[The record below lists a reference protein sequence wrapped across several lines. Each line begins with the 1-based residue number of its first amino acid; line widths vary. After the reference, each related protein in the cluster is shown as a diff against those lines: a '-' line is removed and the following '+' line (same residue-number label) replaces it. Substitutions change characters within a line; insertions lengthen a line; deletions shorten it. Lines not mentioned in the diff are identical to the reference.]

1 MSESIL
7 AITGPTAGI
16 GYGAVKVL
24 AQSFDRILLLN
35 RNMGKGEKLKEELL
49 EAHDD
54 VKVAVIKCDLSNLAS
69 VRSAAETIKE
79 RYTHIDCLI
88 NNAGMFTNAKKESPD
103 GYELMMA
110 TNYLGHF
117 LLTHELLPLVLNSPR
132 KQIIVVTSNA
142 YKAAPMTEPFFN
154 PKRFSMV
161 KSYGQSKLGTL
172 YLAQELHEMYSKEGL
187 KTTAVHP
194 GLVATNIGKNNVDP
208 RIEKLVFKLLK
219 PFSAT
224 LEEGALTVVSAVNN
238 PDKYAGVFSDKG
250 EVKPVEVH
258 GSDFVM
264 RRRFIDATLEEL
276 GLPAL

>member
-1 MSESIL
+1 MKESIL

-24 AQSFDRILLLN
+24 AQSFDRVLLLN
-35 RNMGKGEKLKEELL
+35 RNMEKGEKLKEELL
-49 EAHDD
+49 EVKAEAKVD
-54 VKVAVIKCDLSNLAS
+54 VIECDLSDLDS
-69 VRSAAETIKE
+69 VRSAADIIKE

-117 LLTHELLPLVLNSPR
+117 LLTHNLVPLVLNSPR

-142 YKAAPMTEPFFN
+142 YKAAPMTEPFFK
-154 PKRFSMV
+154 PKHFSMI
-161 KSYGQSKLGTL
+161 KGYGQSKLGTL

-224 LEEGALTVVSAVNN
+224 LEDGALTIVSAVRN
-238 PDKYAGVFSDKG
+238 PEKYAGVFSDKG

-264 RRRFIDATLEEL
+264 RRRFIDATLDEL
-276 GLPAL
+276 GLSAL